1 MSNMPII
8 SPWLFYWIDVV
19 NWAQG
24 ISLFL
29 AIAGF
34 FAAILFAIGYFCN
47 VGYASC
53 KRECEICSFW
63 LKVCIPL
70 TIVFALIAIFTPSK
84 DTLIYMQT
92 AKLITTENLEW
103 TAESV
108 KQVFDYVVN
117 AISGK

>member
-8 SPWLFYWIDVV
+8 DPWLFYWVDVV
-19 NWAQG
+19 SWAQG

-29 AIAGF
+29 A
-34 FAAILFAIGYFCN
+34 FAALTATALFAIGYFCN
-47 VGYASC
+47 VGYEGF
-53 KRECEICSFW
+53 KREREFCHFW
-63 LKVCIPL
+63 LKICIPL
-70 TIVFALIAIFTPSK
+70 TIVFTLIAIFTPSK

-92 AKLITTENLEW
+92 AKLITAENLEW